1 MKKKLLAL
9 LLSAV
14 MVCSMAGC
22 GNSSNDTA
30 ANNTSSA
37 DSGSNVPETSAA
49 ENTVSGGD
57 TADQTG
63 NTTYTVGIC
72 QLVQHDALDA
82 ATKGFKDALIEELG
96 ADNVVFD
103 EQNAQGE
110 SNTCSTIVNS
120 FVSSNVDLILANATP
135 ALQAAAAG
143 TNEIPILGTSV
154 TEYGVA
160 LDLDDFNGT
169 VGGNISG
176 TSDLA
181 PLDGQAD
188 MIQEIFPDAKT
199 VGLLY
204 CSAEANS
211 QYQVDAVKGYL
222 EEKGYECKHYAF
234 SDSNDLSAVT
244 TTASSE
250 VDVIYVPTDN
260 TVANN
265 TEIVYNIC
273 MPAKVPVIA
282 GEEGICKVCAVA
294 TLSISYYDIG
304 VGTGKM
310 AAKIL
315 KGESNISEMPIEYA
329 PTFTKKY
336 NPAICEEL
344 GITIPDGYEA
354 VETE

>member
-9 LLSAV
+9 LMAV
-14 MVCSMAGC
+14 TMVCGLAGC
-22 GNSSNDTA
+22 GGNADGGSTA
-30 ANNTSSA
+30 DGGAAGNN
-37 DSGSNVPETSAA
+37 AA
-49 ENTVSGGD
+49 GGD
-57 TADQTG
+57 AK
-63 NTTYTVGIC
+63 YTVGIC

-82 ATKGFKDALIEELG
+82 ATQGFKDALTEELG
-96 ADNVVFD
+96 EGNVVFE
-103 EQNAQGE
+103 EQNAQGD
-110 SNTCSTIVNS
+110 SNTCSTIINS
-120 FVSSNVDLILANATP
+120 FVSGNVDLILANATP

-160 LDLDDFNGT
+160 LDLDDFGGT

-188 MIQEIFPDAKT
+188 MLQEIFPDGKT
-199 VGLLY
+199 VGMLY

-211 QYQVDAVKGYL
+211 KYQVETVRGFL
-222 EEKGYECKHYAF
+222 EEKGYECKEYPFA
-234 SDSNDLSAVT
+234 DSNDLSAVL
-244 TTASSE
+244 TTAVSE
-250 VDVIYVPTDN
+250 VDVIYAPTDN

-273 MPAKVPVIA
+273 MPAKIPVIA

-294 TLSISYYDIG
+294 TLSISYYDLG
-304 VGTGKM
+304 VATGKM

-315 KGESNISEMPIEYA
+315 KGEADISEMPIEYA
-329 PTFTKKY
+329 QAFTKKY
-336 NPAICEEL
+336 NPAVCEEL
-344 GITIPDGYEA
+344 GITIPDGYVA

>member
-9 LLSAV
+9 LMAV
-14 MVCSMAGC
+14 TMVCGLAGC
-22 GNSSNDTA
+22 GGNADGGSTA
-30 ANNTSSA
+30 DGGAAGNN
-37 DSGSNVPETSAA
+37 AA
-49 ENTVSGGD
+49 GGD
-57 TADQTG
+57 AK
-63 NTTYTVGIC
+63 YTVGIC

-82 ATKGFKDALIEELG
+82 ATQGFKDALTEELG
-96 ADNVVFD
+96 EGNVVFE
-103 EQNAQGE
+103 EQNAQGD
-110 SNTCSTIVNS
+110 SNTCSTIINS
-120 FVSSNVDLILANATP
+120 FVSGNVDLILANATP

-160 LDLDDFNGT
+160 LDLDDFGGT

-188 MIQEIFPDAKT
+188 MLQEIFPDAKT
-199 VGLLY
+199 VGMLY

-211 QYQVDAVKGYL
+211 KYQVETVRGFL
-222 EEKGYECKHYAF
+222 EEKGYTCKEYPFA
-234 SDSNDLSAVT
+234 DSNDLSAVL
-244 TTASSE
+244 TTAVSE
-250 VDVIYVPTDN
+250 VDVIYAPTDN

-273 MPAKVPVIA
+273 MPAKIPVIA

-294 TLSISYYDIG
+294 TLSISYYDLG
-304 VGTGKM
+304 VATGKM

-315 KGESNISEMPIEYA
+315 KGEADISEMPIEYA
-329 PTFTKKY
+329 QAFTKKY
-336 NPAICEEL
+336 NPAVCEEL
-344 GITIPDGYEA
+344 GITIPDGYVA